1 MCRIFG
7 FRSVMQSGVH
17 RSLVSADN
25 ALVLQS
31 ERHPDGWGVAY
42 YVAGAPHVVK
52 SAAAAVSDH
61 LFRHVSG
68 VVTSETVLAHIR
80 KATQGD
86 LSTINTHPFQ
96 YGTWVFAH
104 NGNIKGFAAVRDT
117 LVRKVPPIL
126 RRFILGTTDSEVLF
140 YLILAKMSERHEL
153 HRPGF
158 PLAEVA
164 EAVREAL
171 AEITALVGPIN
182 PDNAGPPQDTYLT
195 FVLTNGQVM
204 LGHQGGKQLFVST
217 HKKRCPERDICPHFA
232 AECEHEAPAVRGF
245 VSHLIFSSEPLH
257 GDNVWVPMQPGDII
271 GADGHMQMQRF
282 RS

>member
-42 YVAGAPHVVK
+42 YVANAPHVVK
-52 SAAAAVSDH
+52 SASAAVSDH

-68 VVTSETVLAHIR
+68 IVTSETVLAHIR
-80 KATQGD
+80 RATQGD

-104 NGNIKGFAAVRDT
+104 NGNIKDFQSVRAA
-117 LVRKVPPIL
+117 LVDKVPPIL

-140 YLILAKMSERHEL
+140 YLILAKMALRHEL

-164 EAVREAL
+164 GAVRDAI
-171 AEITALVGPIN
+171 ADITELSGPFSH
-182 PDNAGPPQDTYLT
+182 DDAGPPHDTYLT
-195 FVLTNGQVM
+195 FVLTNGHVM
-204 LGHQGGKQLFVST
+204 LGHQGGKQLFFSA
-217 HKKRCPERDICPHFA
+217 HKQRCPERDTCPYFA
-232 AECEHEAPAVRGF
+232 PECERAPAERGF

-257 GDNVWVPMQPGDII
+257 GDNVWTPLQPGEMI
-271 GADGHMQMQRF
+271 GTDGRMQMQRF
-282 RS
+282 APQ